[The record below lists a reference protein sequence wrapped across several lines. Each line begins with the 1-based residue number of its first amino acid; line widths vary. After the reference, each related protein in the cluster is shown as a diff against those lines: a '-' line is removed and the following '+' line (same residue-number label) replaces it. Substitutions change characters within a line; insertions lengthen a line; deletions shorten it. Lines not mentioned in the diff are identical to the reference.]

1 MTSPLTHG
9 FHNETKGQWTTLI
22 PEFHEL
28 NPLSFVLMKPCDGF
42 CFRHFFLFVWYTLW
56 DLPFSALALA
66 GKSPCQ
72 GWDFSF
78 YHVLIKPVSLPCL
91 GAWHAGSI
99 RFSSTPQWIS
109 TFVPVTVWAPARN
122 HLKQECM
129 IWLVV
134 STIFYFSIMY
144 GMSSFPLTFIFF
156 KMVIAPPTSETCW
169 NVPIPLLGWVW
180 TSHIIAGVIMA
191 QSYSCLPDILK
202 GKDKKNGTT
211 VSSKH
216 IQHIHTLYIF
226 MYCFLS
232 TQL

>member
-1 MTSPLTHG
+1 MTHG
-9 FHNETKGQWTTLI
+9 FHKETKGKWTTLI

-28 NPLSFVLMKPCDGF
+28 NPWSFVLMKPCDG
-42 CFRHFFLFVWYTLW
+42 LFVRHIFFVFCLFDTLW
-56 DLPFSALALA
+56 DLPFSALALT

-134 STIFYFSIMY
+134 STIFYFSITY

-156 KMVIAPPTSETCW
+156 KMVIAPPTSDTCW

-191 QSYSCLPDILK
+191 QSCSCLPDILK
-202 GKDKKNGTT
+202 GKSNKKRHQGF
-211 VSSKH
+211 
-216 IQHIHTLYIF
+216 IQTYPAYPRIVFFIYSIIDA
-226 MYCFLS
+226 
-232 TQL
+232 

>member
-1 MTSPLTHG
+1 
-9 FHNETKGQWTTLI
+9 
-22 PEFHEL
+22 
-28 NPLSFVLMKPCDGF
+28 
-42 CFRHFFLFVWYTLW
+42 
-56 DLPFSALALA
+56 
-66 GKSPCQ
+66 
-72 GWDFSF
+72 
-78 YHVLIKPVSLPCL
+78 
-91 GAWHAGSI
+91 
-99 RFSSTPQWIS
+99 
-109 TFVPVTVWAPARN
+109 
-122 HLKQECM
+122 
-129 IWLVV
+129 
-134 STIFYFSIMY
+134 
-144 GMSSFPLTFIFF
+144 
-156 KMVIAPPTSETCW
+156 MVIAPPTSETCW

>member
-1 MTSPLTHG
+1 MC
-9 FHNETKGQWTTLI
+9 WW
-22 PEFHEL
+22 
-28 NPLSFVLMKPCDGF
+28 NPVMDY
-42 CFRHFFLFVWYTLW
+42 LFVIFFVFCWFDTLW

-134 STIFYFSIMY
+134 STIFYFSITY

-156 KMVIAPPTSETCW
+156 KMVIAPPTSDTCW

-191 QSYSCLPDILK
+191 QSCSCLPDILK
-202 GKDKKNGTT
+202 GKSNKKRHQGF
-211 VSSKH
+211 
-216 IQHIHTLYIF
+216 IQTYPAYPRIVFFY
-226 MYCFLS
+226 LS

>member
-1 MTSPLTHG
+1 MCWWNLVMDSV
-9 FHNETKGQWTTLI
+9 
-22 PEFHEL
+22 
-28 NPLSFVLMKPCDGF
+28 FVI
-42 CFRHFFLFVWYTLW
+42 FFLFVWYTLW

-134 STIFYFSIMY
+134 STIFYCSIMY